1 PENEVAHDVYP
12 LCKYVSKKDAP
23 PSMLEEYAGSAELVE
38 SVGDWEAKEAEDQ
51 AMEVAEAE
59 MGWDQG
65 AWDQDRGP
73 DQAVDIAS

>member
-1 PENEVAHDVYP
+1 
-12 LCKYVSKKDAP
+12 
-23 PSMLEEYAGSAELVE
+23 MLEEYAESAELVE